1 MEKRNTQT
9 TLKALCSNQS
19 LELRAALNFEI
30 SNDTA
35 PEWIEVIPAGQVITG
50 RDGRSWN
57 NSNPEATVQAFYANQ
72 ADIPIDIE
80 HATELKAPQGEPA
93 PAYGWIKDLEVRNG
107 ALWARVE
114 WTEAGRNLVTS
125 KQYRYISPV
134 FLFAKDNMEIVRIT
148 SVGLTNNHN
157 LFLTALNQAQTQ
169 SEDTMDLKK
178 LAKALGLPE
187 DSSFEEVLAA
197 ANRMKSDHQTA
208 LNQAQNPS
216 LEKFVPRADFSQME
230 QRALNAEKA
239 LADNQAKALNTQ
251 VDLAI
256 QAALDGG
263 KISPATVDYHKA
275 ACQQEG
281 GLERFKQFVESA
293 PVIAADSN
301 LDNTSAE
308 NQDKALNAEQAQVAA
323 AFGNTAED
331 LDKYAS

>member
-1 MEKRNTQT
+1 
-9 TLKALCSNQS
+9 
-19 LELRAALNFEI
+19 
-30 SNDTA
+30 
-35 PEWIEVIPAGQVITG
+35 
-50 RDGRSWN
+50 
-57 NSNPEATVQAFYANQ
+57 
-72 ADIPIDIE
+72 
-80 HATELKAPQGEPA
+80 
-93 PAYGWIKDLEVRNG
+93 
-107 ALWARVE
+107 
-114 WTEAGRNLVTS
+114 
-125 KQYRYISPV
+125 
-134 FLFAKDNMEIVRIT
+134 
-148 SVGLTNNHN
+148 
-157 LFLTALNQAQTQ
+157 
-169 SEDTMDLKK
+169 MDLKK